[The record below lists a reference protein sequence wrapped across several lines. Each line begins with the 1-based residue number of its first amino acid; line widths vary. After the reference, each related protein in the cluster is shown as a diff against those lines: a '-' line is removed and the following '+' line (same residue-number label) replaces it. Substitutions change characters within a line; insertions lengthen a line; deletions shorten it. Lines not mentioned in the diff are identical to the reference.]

1 MFISQSVAETVAY
14 GGRRAQS
21 LHAGDVLALAGDLG
35 SGKTQFVKGLVA
47 GLGSDDEV
55 TSPTFTLIHEY
66 TSGRLPVYH
75 LDFYRLNHRD
85 ELRQL
90 GLEDYF
96 NGEGVCVIEWADR
109 FPEILPARAEW
120 FWFET
125 RSESERAICLGDER

>member
-1 MFISQSVAETVAY
+1 MFISQNVAETVAY
-14 GGRRAQS
+14 GGRCAQS
-21 LHAGDVLALAGDLG
+21 LHAGDVLALGGDLG
-35 SGKTQFVKGLVA
+35 TGKTQFVKGVVA
-47 GLGSDDEV
+47 GLGSDDEA

-75 LDFYRLNHRD
+75 FDFYRLTHGD

-125 RSESERAICLGDER
+125 RSESERAIFLGDER

>member
-1 MFISQSVAETVAY
+1 MAVGTRC
-14 GGRRAQS
+14 GREARR
-21 LHAGDVLALAGDLG
+21 GDVFALTGDLG
-35 SGKTQFVKGLVA
+35 AGKTQFVKGLVA

-109 FPEILPARAEW
+109 FPEILPAWAEW
-120 FWFET
+120 LWFET
-125 RSESERAICLGDER
+125 RGESERAIFFGEER

>member
-35 SGKTQFVKGLVA
+35 TGKTQFVKGLVA
-47 GLGSDDEV
+47 GLGSDDDV

-75 LDFYRLNHRD
+75 FDFYRLNHRD

-109 FPEILPARAEW
+109 FPETLPARAEW
-120 FWFET
+120 FCFET
-125 RSESERAICLGDER
+125 RSESERAIFLGDER

>member
-21 LHAGDVLALAGDLG
+21 LHARDVLALAGDLG
-35 SGKTQFVKGLVA
+35 TGKTQFVKGLVA

-96 NGEGVCVIEWADR
+96 KGEGVCVIEWADR

-120 FWFET
+120 FCFKT
-125 RSESERAICLGDER
+125 RSESERAIFLGEER

>member
-35 SGKTQFVKGLVA
+35 TGKTQFVKGLVA

-109 FPEILPARAEW
+109 FPEILPAWAEW
-120 FWFET
+120 LWFET
-125 RSESERAICLGDER
+125 RSESERAIFFGEER

>member
-1 MFISQSVAETVAY
+1 MFISQSVTETVAY
-14 GGRRAQS
+14 GGRRVQS

-35 SGKTQFVKGLVA
+35 TGKTQFVKGLVA

-66 TSGRLPVYH
+66 TRGRLPVYH

-109 FPEILPARAEW
+109 FPEILPARAQW

-125 RSESERAICLGDER
+125 HSESERAIFLADER

>member
-21 LHAGDVLALAGDLG
+21 LHAGDVLALAGDL
-35 SGKTQFVKGLVA
+35 STGKTQFVKGLVA

-75 LDFYRLNHRD
+75 LDFYRLSHRD

-109 FPEILPARAEW
+109 FPEILPAWAEW
-120 FWFET
+120 LWFET
-125 RSESERAICLGDER
+125 RGESERAIFFGEER

>member
-14 GGRRAQS
+14 GGRRVQS

-85 ELRQL
+85 ELRHL

-96 NGEGVCVIEWADR
+96 DGEGVCVIEWADR
-109 FPEILPARAEW
+109 FPEILPARAKW

-125 RSESERAICLGDER
+125 RSESERAIFLADER

>member
-21 LHAGDVLALAGDLG
+21 LHSGDVLALAGDLG
-35 SGKTQFVKGLVA
+35 AGKTQFVKGLVA

-66 TSGRLPVYH
+66 TRGRLPVYH

-109 FPEILPARAEW
+109 FPEILPAWAEW
-120 FWFET
+120 LWFET
-125 RSESERAICLGDER
+125 RSENERAIFFGEER

>member
-1 MFISQSVAETVAY
+1 MFISRSVAETVAY

-35 SGKTQFVKGLVA
+35 TGKTQFVKGLVA
-47 GLGSDDEV
+47 GLGGNDEV
-55 TSPTFTLIHEY
+55 TSPTFALIHEY

-75 LDFYRLNHRD
+75 LDFYRLNHRN
-85 ELRQL
+85 ELRHL

-96 NGEGVCVIEWADR
+96 DGEGVCVIEWADR

-120 FWFET
+120 FCFET
-125 RSESERAICLGDER
+125 RSESDRAIFLGEER

>member
-21 LHAGDVLALAGDLG
+21 LHAGDVLALAGDL
-35 SGKTQFVKGLVA
+35 STGKTQFVKGLVA

-109 FPEILPARAEW
+109 FPEILPAWAEW
-120 FWFET
+120 LWFET
-125 RSESERAICLGDER
+125 RGESERAIFFGEER